1 LAPLN
6 PLPRH
11 TPPPLPPPA
20 PAPEPDAAASE
31 AAAVLA
37 RRKAEA
43 AARQDDDA
51 PVRMGDLDAVRRELL
66 GELTK
71 TSRRAEPVP
80 HAVPAPTAAPAQKRT
95 TGVGRIIGAVVA
107 VLCLVA
113 LAVAAERRK

>member
-1 LAPLN
+1 
-6 PLPRH
+6 
-11 TPPPLPPPA
+11 
-20 PAPEPDAAASE
+20 
-31 AAAVLA
+31 
-37 RRKAEA
+37 
-43 AARQDDDA
+43 
-51 PVRMGDLDAVRRELL
+51 MGDLDAVRRELL